1 MSRRILSYI
10 GLMTLVALM
19 SSGCFSMSTSTEKVP
34 TKELVN
40 TDFVGEHS
48 VRYLLQDAGTKT
60 VAKNDDDDEDDGE
73 TETETIQYY
82 HLYVEVC
89 DIGANDEENNCQNS
103 KVLDRITRY
112 GTYDH
117 RRQVTDMFWN
127 SSDTLFVSY
136 LSPKPSVKSCQ
147 VTDNNML
154 QCADQPGI
162 NSLLNKKKV
171 FKTNVSA
178 K

>member
-1 MSRRILSYI
+1 MSRRLVSYL
-10 GLMTLVALM
+10 GLFAAVALT
-19 SSGCFSMSTSTEKVP
+19 SGCLTMSTSTETVP
-34 TKELVN
+34 QKELVN

-48 VRYLLQDAGTKT
+48 VQYLLQDAGTKT
-60 VAKNDDDDEDDGE
+60 VAKNTGEEEEE

-82 HLYVEVC
+82 HLYVEIC
-89 DIGANDEENNCQNS
+89 DIGANDEENNCKSS

-112 GTYDH
+112 GTYEY

-136 LSPKPSVKSCQ
+136 LSPDPSVKSCT
-147 VTDNNML
+147 VTDSNTL
-154 QCADQPGI
+154 KCADQSGI
-162 NSLLNKKKV
+162 NQILNKKKV
-171 FKTNVSA
+171 FKTNVST